1 MPHLMDEGLQGL
13 FLREGT
19 VYNDF
24 LCIPPVKSVGFS
36 LYRLERDGDRTDFQ
50 ECILQ
55 LFLAAVQIPGQF
67 IGYLRQGFPVCLGDI
82 ENMSYLEVRDYPL
95 HSFFLVAAVR

>member
-24 LCIPPVKSVGFS
+24 LCVPPVKSVGFP

-55 LFLAAVQIPGQF
+55 LFLAAVSIPGQF
-67 IGYLRQGFPVCLGDI
+67 LAISGSASPSVWEI
-82 ENMSYLEVRDYPL
+82 SKTYPTL
-95 HSFFLVAAVR
+95 K

>member
-13 FLREGT
+13 LLRECT

-24 LCIPPVKSVGFS
+24 LCIPPVKSMGFP

-67 IGYLRQGFPVCLGDI
+67 IGYLRQCFPVCL
-82 ENMSYLEVRDYPL
+82 
-95 HSFFLVAAVR
+95 